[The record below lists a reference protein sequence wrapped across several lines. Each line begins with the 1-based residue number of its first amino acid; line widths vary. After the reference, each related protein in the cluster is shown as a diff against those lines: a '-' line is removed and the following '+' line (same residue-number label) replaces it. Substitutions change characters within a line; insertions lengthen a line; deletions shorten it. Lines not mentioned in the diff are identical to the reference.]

1 VAWELES
8 SFRELPGTPTW
19 KQPGLNITVSSV
31 SLENA
36 LQRNRQ
42 PDDPRP
48 DGSREG
54 NLEGAYSISFDLT
67 DRDYEDMT
75 FANSAGDGL
84 AQEASL
90 APTATWYLEGEL
102 PGGSEERFLEGAAV
116 TNWTINYNQGEPVS
130 VDLTITYTQEYK
142 AGDADAPAA
151 PSDGGIS
158 QPDKSD
164 KVMWHS
170 FDADLNAVNIEKL
183 QSFSIDIANMAQP
196 RRGQS
201 RFIQDFVVGA
211 YEPTLSFEAILAG
224 TNRRELA
231 YGSSGATK
239 GSTDT
244 IDETNVTLTLGSLGD
259 YTATRAQPNSYSWSN
274 LVSEENTTD
283 PVDAQFV
290 DFMKV

>member
-1 VAWELES
+1 MAFEEEE
-8 SFRELPGTPTW
+8 SFRTLPGTPVW
-19 KQPGLNITVSSV
+19 VQPGLNIDVTSV

-67 DRDYEDMT
+67 DRNYEGLVFSTSND
-75 FANSAGDGL
+75 NGL
-84 AQEASL
+84 AQEAKL

-102 PGGSEERFLEGAAV
+102 PGGDEERFLEGAAV
-116 TNWTINYNQGEPVS
+116 TNWTINYNQGEPVR

-142 AGDADAPAA
+142 AADADAPAA
-151 PSDGGIS
+151 PGDGSIN

-170 FDADLNAVNIEKL
+170 FDADLDTVNIEKL
-183 QSFSIDIANMAQP
+183 QSLTVDIANMAQP

-211 YEPTLSFEAILAG
+211 YEPALSFEAILAG

-239 GSTDT
+239 GSSST
-244 IDETNVTLTLGSLGD
+244 ISEVDATLTLGSLGD
-259 YTATRAQPNSYSWSN
+259 YTCSRVQPNSYDWQN

-283 PVDAQFV
+283 PIDAQFS
-290 DFMKV
+290 DFVKV